1 MLESCWVVMLDPGDQ
16 GIFQLL
22 VGCSIGEYSSVLV
35 VEEVLVEGKDRV
47 SSFSSRVM
55 YSVVIDYLR

>member
-1 MLESCWVVMLDPGDQ
+1 MLDPGDQ

-35 VEEVLVEGKDRV
+35 VEEVLVEGKHRV